1 MFKVNTE
8 LRHDDAIS
16 LSLPGFSGNSF
27 SDISLAVNA
36 TLMDDAL
43 RYHEGNCPA
52 SKPCDVEGGHAR
64 KCYNASRFDDDL
76 SSSLFGTWREDAEV
90 FKFTA
95 KRPIASGTLL
105 SVKSSEKTMRTPEWG
120 MAGNSPMVTIESSR
134 DARDI
139 QSGLKKMRICTNP
152 EVLAPQ
158 PKEHAIDASAT
169 EPIPVTVPG
178 DSKAEISI
186 APSTFASDVKLTV
199 VAKSIDTKKMPSS
212 NKKKP
217 SGAVLTMTRE
227 PADAKAEKPMSVAL
241 SVSKAAATE
250 FQAILSSMNTARR
263 RLLSF
268 VYNEGDEIA
277 LIQHYYDSGTS
288 GG

>member
-1 MFKVNTE
+1 
-8 LRHDDAIS
+8 
-16 LSLPGFSGNSF
+16 
-27 SDISLAVNA
+27 
-36 TLMDDAL
+36 
-43 RYHEGNCPA
+43 
-52 SKPCDVEGGHAR
+52 
-64 KCYNASRFDDDL
+64 
-76 SSSLFGTWREDAEV
+76 
-90 FKFTA
+90 
-95 KRPIASGTLL
+95 
-105 SVKSSEKTMRTPEWG
+105 
-120 MAGNSPMVTIESSR
+120 MVTIESSR

-158 PKEHAIDASAT
+158 PKEHAINPDAT

-186 APSTFASDVKLTV
+186 APSTFSSDVKLTV
-199 VAKSIDTKKMPSS
+199 VAKSIDTKRLPSS

-217 SGAVLTMTRE
+217 SGAVLTMKRE

-288 GG
+288 GGEWVAMPNSRYDPVSATVKGDVPPEVLNSPSFTGEITVSLICF